1 MLGFEAPGAT
11 NWGGRYRFELVE
23 GPAQLDQM
31 MAQARENGTRAR
43 LVAGF
48 CWKWSEVRPD
58 GSLEPD
64 VKIGDWE
71 RPWNAKVPKGKAA
84 PRLDKHPYT
93 QWANTEIGEGEVG
106 CIYSAQGF
114 EFDSAGVIWD
124 RDLVWRTDRWVSQRE
139 ESKDS
144 PVRNAGPEMVRLVR
158 NAYRVLLTRGIGSV
172 RSRSLIQ
179 VMPIIGWARHSVGVT
194 S

>member
-1 MLGFEAPGAT
+1 MIDVT
-11 NWGGRYRFELVE
+11 NWGGRYSFELVD

-31 MAQARENGTRAR
+31 MAQAREKGTRAR

-48 CWKWSEVRPD
+48 CWKWSEVRAD

-71 RPWNAKVPKGKAA
+71 RLWNAKVPKGRAA
-84 PRLDKHPYT
+84 PNPQKHPYT
-93 QWANTEIGEGEVG
+93 LWANTEIGEGQVG

-114 EFDSAGVIWD
+114 EFDSVGVIWG
-124 RDLVWRTDRWVSQRE
+124 RDLVWRTDRWVAQPK
-139 ESKDS
+139 ESRDS
-144 PVRNAGPEMVRLVR
+144 PVRNSGDEMVNLVR
-158 NAYRVLLTRGIGSV
+158 NAYRVLLTRGIRETRVLCLDPETRDHLAKLAAG
-172 RSRSLIQ
+172 
-179 VMPIIGWARHSVGVT
+179 GKT